1 MSTERQIEES
11 SSQAVSSQDPRA
23 ARLETAI
30 ERTTDFY
37 RSRLVPANSP
47 LDWVGGARAATGH
60 EFSPDNA
67 LGDGAYWVGELE
79 ADVTVEA
86 DYILFCYFLHPTEYR
101 DKIRRLAKTILSE
114 QLEDGGWPIY
124 PGGPSEISASVKA
137 YFALKISGHTADE
150 PSMQKACATILRLG
164 GAEQANT
171 FTRLYLTFLKQI
183 DWHEIPAV
191 PPEVALLPRFFFV
204 NIYEISYWS
213 RVILIPLSVLYALKP
228 DRQVEERI
236 SISEIFRKNHPE
248 FAAELVLPEDPTVPN
263 WRNFFKAAERVVRL
277 IEQTPFKPLRKRALK
292 AAEEWIV
299 QRSEDSEGLGAI
311 LPGMLHGV
319 MALRMLGYDNSH
331 PALASNVRYLEE
343 LEIEEGD
350 AIRVQPCLSP
360 VWDTALA
367 LNALRE
373 ADGLSAD
380 APEAVAAARW
390 LVSKEVRKSG
400 DWQVRRPDLEPS
412 GWYFQF
418 ANEFYPDIDDS
429 AAVLLALDRVDHD
442 KVPGIQDAM
451 SRGLNWVVHMQSSD
465 GGWAAFDA
473 DVTREALTHVPY
485 ADHNAMLDPTCPD
498 ITGRVLESIGRFP
511 EHHNVPSVA
520 RAKNR
525 GVQYLRDTQE
535 EEGCWYGR
543 WGVNYIYGTWQA
555 LKGLIAVGEDARADY
570 IRLAAKWLRDRQN
583 PDGGWGESC
592 DSYADKRWRGKGKST
607 ASQTAW
613 AIMGLCAAG
622 NHESETV
629 RRGIDY
635 LLRSQQEDG
644 SWAEE
649 PFTGTGFPEVFYL
662 KYHLYSICFPLF
674 ALGYYRN
681 LQNHR
686 RPGRG
691 DRFELPTSSRSGRR
705 QVSTASQAG

>member
-1 MSTERQIEES
+1 VSTERQLETP
-11 SSQAVSSQDPRA
+11 SSQAVSSPDPRA
-23 ARLETAI
+23 AQLETAI

-47 LDWVGGARAATGH
+47 LNWVGGARAAPGH
-60 EFSPDNA
+60 EFSADNA
-67 LGDGAYWVGELE
+67 CSEGAYWVGELE
-79 ADVTVEA
+79 ADATVEA
-86 DYILFCYFLHPTEYR
+86 DYILFCYFVDPQGYQ
-101 DKIRRLAKTILSE
+101 DKIRRLAKTILAE

-124 PGGPSEISASVKA
+124 PGGPSEISISVKA
-137 YFALKISGHTADE
+137 YFALKISGHTAEE
-150 PSMQKACATILRLG
+150 PCMQKACATILRLG

-191 PPEVALLPRFFFV
+191 PPEIALLPRFFFV

-228 DRQVEERI
+228 DRPVEERVAI
-236 SISEIFRKNHPE
+236 PEIFRKNHPE
-248 FAAELVLPEDPTVPN
+248 FAAELAPPEDPTVPN

-292 AAEEWIV
+292 AAEQWMV

-319 MALRMLGYDNSH
+319 MALLLLGYDSSH
-331 PALASNVRYLEE
+331 PATASNLRYLEE
-343 LEIEEGD
+343 LEIEEGG
-350 AIRVQPCLSP
+350 AIRLQPCLSP

-498 ITGRVLESIGRFP
+498 VTGRVLESIGRFP

-520 RAKNR
+520 RARDR
-525 GVQYLRDTQE
+525 GVQYLRETQE
-535 EEGCWYGR
+535 KEGCWFGR

-555 LKGLIAVGEDARADY
+555 LKGLIAVGEDPRADY
-570 IRLAAKWLRDRQN
+570 IRRAATWLQDQQN

-592 DSYADKRWRGKGKST
+592 ESYADPRWRGKGVST

-613 AIMGLCAAG
+613 AIMGLIVAG
-622 NHESETV
+622 GHESEAVT
-629 RRGIDY
+629 RGIDY
-635 LLRSQQEDG
+635 LLRSQREDG
-644 SWAEE
+644 SWTEE

-662 KYHLYSICFPLF
+662 KYHLYAVCFPLF

-681 LQNHR
+681 LESHR
-686 RPGRG
+686 RPGRCN
-691 DRFELPTSSRSGRR
+691 RFELPASSSRGDR
-705 QVSTASQAG
+705 QASTSAQAS